1 MPNTP
6 KPAAR
11 SAITLIEI
19 MVVIAIIVI
28 LAGLLLSIWGY
39 VQDKAAREL
48 ARNQIAQLT
57 SDLLAYRAD
66 NGTLPIALNGA
77 SDTSSA
83 ALIIALYPAN
93 AADGRIYDSN
103 LIKMMNS
110 YRPGA
115 DPQAIRRAATH
126 LVDPYGNPWHYQFN
140 GTPGRGGPNTFDL
153 WSQGKENSPDT
164 NKWIKNW

>member
-1 MPNTP
+1 
-6 KPAAR
+6 
-11 SAITLIEI
+11 

-115 DPQAIRRAATH
+115 DSCSS
-126 LVDPYGNPWHYQFN
+126 F
-140 GTPGRGGPNTFDL
+140 
-153 WSQGKENSPDT
+153 
-164 NKWIKNW
+164 